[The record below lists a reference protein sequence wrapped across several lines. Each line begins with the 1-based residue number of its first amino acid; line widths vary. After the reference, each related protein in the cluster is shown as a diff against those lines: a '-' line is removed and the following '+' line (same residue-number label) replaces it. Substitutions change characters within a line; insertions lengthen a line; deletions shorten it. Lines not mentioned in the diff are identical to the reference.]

1 MCVCVCMFSI
11 FLIFFIFHS
20 IRTFLI
26 VISRSLWHTHTHT
39 HNTRTHAYKIA
50 LLRSNSLPS
59 ALLLLL
65 LRCRHFAS
73 FSFLVVYVQQC
84 KRKRGKY
91 LSRTLLL
98 YSNHNACVESFVIFV
113 IVACNIKN
121 TFCCCIFKTKKCEMV
136 KNRKRRRHDVRA
148 YNQCDRTQTT

>member
-1 MCVCVCMFSI
+1 MMCVCVCMFSI

-26 VISRSLWHTHTHT
+26 VISRSLWHTHTQ
-39 HNTRTHAYKIA
+39 NTRTHAYKIA

-59 ALLLLL
+59 ALLLL

-84 KRKRGKY
+84 KRKRGNY

>member
-1 MCVCVCMFSI
+1 MCVRAYVCMFSI

-26 VISRSLWHTHTHT
+26 VISRSLSHTYTHTHT
-39 HNTRTHAYKIA
+39 CIQNCAAQIKFFAVCVAAAA
-50 LLRSNSLPS
+50 LSTFR
-59 ALLLLL
+59 
-65 LRCRHFAS
+65 FV
-73 FSFLVVYVQQC
+73 FLSCCVCSPMQKETEEIFITY
-84 KRKRGKY
+84 
-91 LSRTLLL
+91 TFL
-98 YSNHNACVESFVIFV
+98 YSNHNACVESFVIIV
-113 IVACNIKN
+113 IVACNIKD